1 MTEFEEIRK
10 AIRCFRDQRDWLQF
24 HNPKDMALAIA
35 IEAAELLELF
45 LWKNDDEIR
54 SVVAKRQEALRDEIA
69 DIAIYLIE
77 LADNLNIDLGDAIRE
92 KLKKNSIKYP
102 IERARGRSCK
112 HTELP

>member
-1 MTEFEEIRK
+1 
-10 AIRCFRDQRDWLQF
+10 
-24 HNPKDMALAIA
+24 MALAIA

-54 SVVAKRQEALRDEIA
+54 SVVAQRQEALRDEIA
-69 DIAIYLIE
+69 DVAIYLIE

-102 IERARGRSCK
+102 IERARGRSSK